1 MTLYCNLPT
10 NSTEDV
16 DSSQSAMTAVSRS
29 IPRRTRDV
37 LVMIRTQEA
46 FNFYSHL
53 AGAIAAIVGTIFL
66 INIAT
71 ESASLL
77 ITALV
82 YGLSITFLFSA
93 SSLYHAFKK
102 KENELSFWRKMDRL
116 AIFFMIAGSYTP
128 ICYFF
133 LDDEWLIPMIS
144 IQWGLVAFG
153 LCSQL
158 FFPRAPR
165 IIYAIIFLIMGWM
178 LIFPIQQII
187 DAMTTEQAYLLFIGG
202 AAFTLGAI
210 IYAIKKPLMLPGI
223 FSFHELF
230 HVMVLIGG
238 VCHYAVIYSAFS
250 QYGLA

>member
-1 MTLYCNLPT
+1 M
-10 NSTEDV
+10 V
-16 DSSQSAMTAVSRS
+16 K
-29 IPRRTRDV
+29 
-37 LVMIRTQEA
+37 TQEA

-53 AGAIAAIVGTIFL
+53 AGAIAAIIGTIAL
-66 INIAT
+66 LSIASG
-71 ESASLL
+71 SASLL
-77 ITALV
+77 VTALV

-128 ICYFF
+128 VCYFF
-133 LDDEWLIPMIS
+133 LDDDWRLPMIS

-165 IIYAIIFLIMGWM
+165 VIYAIIFLVMGWM
-178 LIFPIQQII
+178 LVFPMEQILSVMTDQQ
-187 DAMTTEQAYLLFIGG
+187 ATLLLSGG
-202 AAFTLGAI
+202 VAFTIGALV
-210 IYAIKKPLMLPGI
+210 YAIKKPLMLPGL

-238 VCHYAVIYSAFS
+238 ACHYALIYSAFS
-250 QYGLA
+250 ATSGT